1 MSLYHHTQIGYV
13 AILLLIICLSI
24 LMVLPLSNV
33 PPLFLPIVIAAAV
46 IMLGLFS
53 TLTIEVTEEHLK
65 FWFGIGLIHKRVR
78 ISDIESCTP
87 SRTFLPNWGIHL
99 THRGW
104 LYNISGFTVVKI
116 KLKNGKQFLLGT
128 NEAEDL
134 SIALSKLLSLTEK
147 STSRDARFS

>member
-65 FWFGIGLIHKRVR
+65 FWFGIGLIHNR
-78 ISDIESCTP
+78 IVYTLADVFAKLGNSPHAS
-87 SRTFLPNWGIHL
+87 
-99 THRGW
+99 W
-104 LYNISGFTVVKI
+104 LAIQYFRFYC
-116 KLKNGKQFLLGT
+116 GKDQ
-128 NEAEDL
+128 A
-134 SIALSKLLSLTEK
+134 
-147 STSRDARFS
+147 